1 MLYQQS
7 VAILN
12 VVRIAQIIHLI
23 KLTLK
28 VNEKNILKTLKTLS
42 DFGIKVK
49 KVNKNEFIVYGKQEY
64 KPCVYN
70 VEADFSQFAFPLHNL
85 VR

>member
-12 VVRIAQIIHLI
+12 VVRIAQIIRLT

-28 VNEKNILKTLKTLS
+28 VSEKNILKTLKTLS
-42 DFGIKVK
+42 EMVDALPKSSKNLMMKATLLKLHTIIRGIV
-49 KVNKNEFIVYGKQEY
+49 
-64 KPCVYN
+64 
-70 VEADFSQFAFPLHNL
+70 
-85 VR
+85 